1 MFLSTDFLITCYLEG
16 NFVESENKRSW
27 INTAGRRTIV
37 VASLIAVV
45 TLFWVVL
52 LVYTNLPVIALAGIA
67 LISILLL
74 SVASAWAAA
83 AIPRRR

>member
-1 MFLSTDFLITCYLEG
+1 LIICYLED
-16 NFVESENKRSW
+16 NVVASEKNGSW
-27 INTAGRRTIV
+27 ISTAGRRTII

-45 TLFWVVL
+45 TLFWVIL
-52 LVYTNLPVIALAGIA
+52 LVYTNLPTIALAGIA
-67 LISILLL
+67 LVSILLL

>member
-1 MFLSTDFLITCYLEG
+1 MA
-16 NFVESENKRSW
+16 SEKDKSW
-27 INTAGRRTIV
+27 IGTAGRRTIIV
-37 VASLIAVV
+37 TALIAVV

-52 LVYTNLPVIALAGIA
+52 LVYTNLPTLVLAGVA

-83 AIPRRR
+83 AIPRRRSDSESKE